1 MLHPYFLWNEWKRGP
16 EKFDTV
22 NMLSREKWSKN
33 LWKPAILPIKTLS
46 RQNFGSTS
54 SDLDVFSV
62 SDTLNWYSS
71 SRVFVLL
78 TSVVVS
84 LVVSIKSL
92 NYIRSTTTTR
102 FCWHPNYRSCCV
114 AVRRRWRA
122 ARVEACLVCFRSE
135 RAFEEHVKNRSDA
148 CFYEEM
154 RKKCVFVVKYIWC
167 ANSF

>member
-92 NYIRSTTTTR
+92 NYIRSTTTTVKVKFTLNTLSALSHEKSWVHETFR
-102 FCWHPNYRSCCV
+102 EELWKTWTILFDNYCV
-114 AVRRRWRA
+114 MCEV
-122 ARVEACLVCFRSE
+122 SE
-135 RAFEEHVKNRSDA
+135 
-148 CFYEEM
+148 
-154 RKKCVFVVKYIWC
+154 
-167 ANSF
+167 